1 VKTELQKQ
9 TANYLKVSS
18 KSESKKNDASGLPNQ
33 KTVKIKIKSEA
44 KKTAS
49 LVKGLAVFSSQL
61 QAVD

>member
-1 VKTELQKQ
+1 MHQGYPIK
-9 TANYLKVSS
+9 
-18 KSESKKNDASGLPNQ
+18 
-33 KTVKIKIKSEA
+33 KTVKIKIKSKA